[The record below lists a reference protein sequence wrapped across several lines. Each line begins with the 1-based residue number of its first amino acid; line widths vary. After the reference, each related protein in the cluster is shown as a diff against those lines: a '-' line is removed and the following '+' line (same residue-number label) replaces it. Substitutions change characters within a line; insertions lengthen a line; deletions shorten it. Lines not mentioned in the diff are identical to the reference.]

1 MVKYSNTWIGVQI
14 QVKYFDTPHP
24 NSRCFET
31 VLIPEYTVCK
41 LNRQKVLPKENLPPP
56 SPSPL
61 RGRPPPH
68 QCFK

>member
-1 MVKYSNTWIGVQI
+1 MVKYFNTWIGVQI

-41 LNRQKVLPKENLPPP
+41 LNNSTPQRKSATLPLATKGAT
-56 SPSPL
+56 SPSSM
-61 RGRPPPH
+61 
-68 QCFK
+68 F